1 MSGTYKVEYNGF
13 PAYVKA
19 RNKESAEAQIKWLE
33 GEDLALANRQC
44 LCEDCRNKL
53 RKESSIS
60 FIAQDIPVE
69 FYCPIHRTADYLEE
83 NPINY

>member
-19 RNKESAEAQIKWLE
+19 YNKESAEAQIKWLE

-44 LCEDCRNKL
+44 LCEDCRKGL
-53 RKESSIS
+53 ETSYSVAFKDE
-60 FIAQDIPVE
+60 DIPVE

-83 NPINY
+83 HPIN